1 MKEPITPEE
10 RQAILEQAPKLV
22 KYGIDKGWI
31 KPPQQEKPHWS
42 KNTNRN
48 PLSNALS

>member
-1 MKEPITPEE
+1 MKDPITPEE

-31 KPPQQEKPHWS
+31 RPPKEEKPAWWQ
-42 KNTNRN
+42 KPKN